1 MELILE
7 SPAMSPLC
15 RSVTMSFSLESV
27 SGLSMNGNKK
37 EGDGFVADKVL
48 VCAILSPPLDNRR
61 VSCAAMMLEDA
72 AAGSVGGSR
81 ENRLLSDDAD
91 GDLEETDLNS
101 SLNVV
106 VVVKC
111 FAGATMVDF
120 EARDS
125 LEVETSRR

>member
-1 MELILE
+1 
-7 SPAMSPLC
+7 
-15 RSVTMSFSLESV
+15 
-27 SGLSMNGNKK
+27 MNGNKK
-37 EGDGFVADKVL
+37 EDEGFVADKVL
-48 VCAILSPPLDNRR
+48 VCVILSPPLDNRR
-61 VSCAAMMLEDA
+61 VSCATMMLEDA
-72 AAGSVGGSR
+72 AAGSFGGSR

-91 GDLEETDLNS
+91 GDFEETDLNS

-111 FAGATMVDF
+111 FARATMVDF